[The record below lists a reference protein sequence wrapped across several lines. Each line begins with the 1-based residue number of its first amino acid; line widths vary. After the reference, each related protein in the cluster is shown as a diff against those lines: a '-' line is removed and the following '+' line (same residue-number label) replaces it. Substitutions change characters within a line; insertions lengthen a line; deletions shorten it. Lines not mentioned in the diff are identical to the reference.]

1 MQFPS
6 WATMIAVFFMQL
18 AVLLFIATVMILIR
32 KKIMPHKRLKVVP
45 VDLWPPF
52 ILFFIHQLSASAA
65 SGSVIP
71 QIVIIWM
78 TISLVALLWQILTD
92 KKMTLRRFFVL
103 FWRLSDLVLLVSW
116 ICTFVYMII
125 QAG

>member
-92 KKMTLRRFFVL
+92 KKMTFRRFFVL

>member
-125 QAG
+125 QPG